1 MLTILRK
8 TASGRTGSGFSE
20 MEQYSV
26 CGLKGQEGL
35 FLVLQYP
42 GLEASSTVVVAPL
55 IPADL
60 LPEIPALTPEIEFQG
75 QRLRLLTY
83 RLAAIDARILGPVT
97 GKLDGQDY
105 AISRA
110 LSRLFFGN

>member
-1 MLTILRK
+1 MRAILTK
-8 TASGRTGSGFSE
+8 TASGRTGCDFSE

-26 CGLKGQEGL
+26 CGLKGQDGL
-35 FLVLQYP
+35 FLILQYP

-55 IPADL
+55 IPADI
-60 LPEIPALTPEIEFQG
+60 LPDIPALTPEIGFAG

-83 RLAAIDARILGPVT
+83 RLAAIDVRNLGPVA
-97 GKLDGQDY
+97 GRLDGQDY